1 MKKYPEVIALLFLAL
16 ALGILSKATELRN
29 EPNRLMVLTT
39 TDSRG
44 IDCPL
49 EELRNLRSELRE
61 ELRSNV
67 RETVR
72 QQMRSVATEIRAAM
86 ESVR

>member
-1 MKKYPEVIALLFLAL
+1 MKKYPEVIALLFLAF
-16 ALGILSKATELRN
+16 ALGVMSKATQLRN

-39 TDSRG
+39 TDSRD

-61 ELRSNV
+61 ELRNNV
-67 RETVR
+67 RETVG
-72 QQMRSVATEIRAAM
+72 QQMRSVAAEIRTAV